1 MGTDCEL
8 IIGLNELLME
18 LAYNCC
24 AKVSLP
30 PDCDGS
36 RRDCNGGTASLL
48 RGIWVSFIGA

>member
-24 AKVSLP
+24 AKVKLQ

-36 RRDCNGGTASLL
+36 RGVCMGGTTSIL
-48 RGIWVSFIGA
+48 

>member
-1 MGTDCEL
+1 MGSDCEL

-30 PDCDGS
+30 ADCDGS
-36 RRDCNGGTASLL
+36 
-48 RGIWVSFIGA
+48 